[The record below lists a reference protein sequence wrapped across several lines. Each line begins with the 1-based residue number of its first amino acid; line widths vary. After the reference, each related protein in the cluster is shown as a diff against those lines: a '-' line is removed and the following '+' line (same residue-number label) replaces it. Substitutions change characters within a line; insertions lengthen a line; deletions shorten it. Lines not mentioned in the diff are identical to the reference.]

1 MWNRVHNPPFHLYSN
16 TCMYQLTAKEDKSL
30 REVTVQAYENSSNN
44 GATFS
49 DNSETVYLSYVKAW
63 DVTSNK
69 NDGNIIFFY
78 EHTYTTTTSSSST
91 KWRKNKLLN
100 CSGNNEIDVIVR
112 IWNDYSF
119 PELALHER
127 WSTMIRN
134 AFMRHVHE
142 DIAWMELLG
151 IIAFWCCCFCI

>member
-1 MWNRVHNPPFHLYSN
+1 
-16 TCMYQLTAKEDKSL
+16 MYQLTAKEDKSL

-91 KWRKNKLLN
+91 K
-100 CSGNNEIDVIVR
+100 
-112 IWNDYSF
+112 
-119 PELALHER
+119 
-127 WSTMIRN
+127 
-134 AFMRHVHE
+134 
-142 DIAWMELLG
+142 
-151 IIAFWCCCFCI
+151 